1 MDTLSEILRTVRLKG
16 GIFLDA
22 RFTPSWSVASS
33 ITPDDLQPYMKQ
45 AEVLCALH
53 YVISGEMYVE
63 VEGEEPLLV
72 KSGELVLLPRNTP
85 HVLSNRPGQRPVP
98 SGDLI
103 QPGDNGGLASIVHGS
118 GSGPLTNLVCGYL
131 ANEEM
136 RNPLMA
142 TLPPMLK
149 VNVSEGASRD
159 WIESSVRYGAQQLS
173 EGHHATS
180 SVMARLSELLFVEAV
195 RAYSETQ
202 EVHEQHWLHGLKDQY
217 VGRALAARTTAWR
230 MAGRWPTW
238 QKWRACRAAP
248 SSSASR
254 RRWERRP
261 CSIWP
266 SRACCWPRSF
276 WWSGRN
282 PSARWRRPWAMTR
295 KPPSTAPSSAS
306 SACRRP
312 AGVTSRRRHSASS
325 ARPQSGIG
333 PRISMP

>member
-217 VGRALAARTTAWR
+217 VGRALAALHDRLAHGWSVADLAEVAGLSRSAFVERFTAAMGTPPMQYLAKSR
-230 MAGRWPTW
+230 MLLAKELLVERQKSIGQVAAAVGYDAEAAFNRAFKREYAQPPARYRREKAEERQARGR
-238 QKWRACRAAP
+238 
-248 SSSASR
+248 SV
-254 RRWERRP
+254 
-261 CSIWP
+261 
-266 SRACCWPRSF
+266 
-276 WWSGRN
+276 
-282 PSARWRRPWAMTR
+282 
-295 KPPSTAPSSAS
+295 
-306 SACRRP
+306 P
-312 AGVTSRRRHSASS
+312 A
-325 ARPQSGIG
+325 
-333 PRISMP
+333 

>member
-217 VGRALAARTTAWR
+217 VGRALAALHDRLAHGWSVADLAEVAGLSRSAFVERFTAAMGTPPMQYLAKSR
-230 MAGRWPTW
+230 MLLAKELLVER
-238 QKWRACRAAP
+238 QKSIGQVAAAVGYDAEAAFNRAFKREFGVP
-248 SSSASR
+248 
-254 RRWERRP
+254 P
-261 CSIWP
+261 
-266 SRACCWPRSF
+266 
-276 WWSGRN
+276 
-282 PSARWRRPWAMTR
+282 ARWRR
-295 KPPSTAPSSAS
+295 
-306 SACRRP
+306 
-312 AGVTSRRRHSASS
+312 HSNDT
-325 ARPQSGIG
+325 
-333 PRISMP
+333 

>member
-33 ITPDDLQPYMKQ
+33 ITPDDLLPYMKQ

-98 SGDLI
+98 SGHLI

-118 GSGPLTNLVCGYL
+118 GNGPLTNLVCGYL

-217 VGRALAARTTAWR
+217 VGRALAALHDRLAHGWSVADMAEVAGLSRSAFVERFTAAMGTPPMQYLAKSR
-230 MAGRWPTW
+230 MLLAKELLAER
-238 QKWRACRAAP
+238 QKSIGQVAAAVRYDAEAAFNRAFKREFGVP
-248 SSSASR
+248 
-254 RRWERRP
+254 P
-261 CSIWP
+261 
-266 SRACCWPRSF
+266 
-276 WWSGRN
+276 
-282 PSARWRRPWAMTR
+282 ARWRDQQA
-295 KPPSTAPSSAS
+295 AA
-306 SACRRP
+306 
-312 AGVTSRRRHSASS
+312 
-325 ARPQSGIG
+325 
-333 PRISMP
+333 

>member
-33 ITPDDLQPYMKQ
+33 ITPDDLLPYMKQ

-118 GSGPLTNLVCGYL
+118 GNGPLTNLVCGYL

-217 VGRALAARTTAWR
+217 VGRALAALHDRLAHGWSVADLAEVAGLSRSAFVERFTAAMGAPPMQYLAKSR
-230 MAGRWPTW
+230 MLLAKELLAER
-238 QKWRACRAAP
+238 QKSIGQVAAAVGYDAEAAFNRAFKREFGVP
-248 SSSASR
+248 
-254 RRWERRP
+254 P
-261 CSIWP
+261 
-266 SRACCWPRSF
+266 
-276 WWSGRN
+276 
-282 PSARWRRPWAMTR
+282 ARWRDQQA
-295 KPPSTAPSSAS
+295 AA
-306 SACRRP
+306 
-312 AGVTSRRRHSASS
+312 
-325 ARPQSGIG
+325 
-333 PRISMP
+333 

>member
-217 VGRALAARTTAWR
+217 VGRALAALHDRLAHGWSVADLAQVAGLSRSAFVERFTAAMGTPPMQYLAKSR
-230 MAGRWPTW
+230 MLLAKELLVER
-238 QKWRACRAAP
+238 QKSIGQVAAAVGYDAEAAFNRAFKREFGVP
-248 SSSASR
+248 
-254 RRWERRP
+254 P
-261 CSIWP
+261 
-266 SRACCWPRSF
+266 
-276 WWSGRN
+276 
-282 PSARWRRPWAMTR
+282 ARWRDQQA
-295 KPPSTAPSSAS
+295 AA
-306 SACRRP
+306 
-312 AGVTSRRRHSASS
+312 
-325 ARPQSGIG
+325 
-333 PRISMP
+333 

>member
-217 VGRALAARTTAWR
+217 VGRALAALHDRLAHGWSVADLAEVAGLSRSAFVERFTAAMGTPPMQYLAKSR
-230 MAGRWPTW
+230 MLLAKELLAER
-238 QKWRACRAAP
+238 QKSIGQVAAAVGYDAEAAFNRAFKREFGVP
-248 SSSASR
+248 
-254 RRWERRP
+254 P
-261 CSIWP
+261 
-266 SRACCWPRSF
+266 
-276 WWSGRN
+276 
-282 PSARWRRPWAMTR
+282 ARWRDQQA
-295 KPPSTAPSSAS
+295 AA
-306 SACRRP
+306 
-312 AGVTSRRRHSASS
+312 
-325 ARPQSGIG
+325 
-333 PRISMP
+333 

>member
-72 KSGELVLLPRNTP
+72 KSGELVLLPRNTL

-217 VGRALAARTTAWR
+217 VGRALAALHDRLAHGWSVADLAEVAGLSRSAFVERFTAAMGTPPMQYLAKSR
-230 MAGRWPTW
+230 MLLAKELLVER
-238 QKWRACRAAP
+238 QKSIGQVAAAVGYDAEAAFNRAFKREFGVP
-248 SSSASR
+248 
-254 RRWERRP
+254 P
-261 CSIWP
+261 
-266 SRACCWPRSF
+266 
-276 WWSGRN
+276 
-282 PSARWRRPWAMTR
+282 ARWRDQQA
-295 KPPSTAPSSAS
+295 AA
-306 SACRRP
+306 
-312 AGVTSRRRHSASS
+312 
-325 ARPQSGIG
+325 
-333 PRISMP
+333 

>member
-63 VEGEEPLLV
+63 VEGEDPLLV

-217 VGRALAARTTAWR
+217 LGRALAALHDRLAHGWSVADLAEVAGLSRSAFVERFTAAMGTPPMQYLAKSR
-230 MAGRWPTW
+230 MLLAKELLVER
-238 QKWRACRAAP
+238 QKSISQVAAAVGYDAEAAFNRAFKREFGVP
-248 SSSASR
+248 
-254 RRWERRP
+254 P
-261 CSIWP
+261 
-266 SRACCWPRSF
+266 
-276 WWSGRN
+276 
-282 PSARWRRPWAMTR
+282 ARWRDQQA
-295 KPPSTAPSSAS
+295 AA
-306 SACRRP
+306 
-312 AGVTSRRRHSASS
+312 
-325 ARPQSGIG
+325 
-333 PRISMP
+333 

>member
-63 VEGEEPLLV
+63 VEGEDPLLV

-217 VGRALAARTTAWR
+217 VGRALAALHDRLAHGWSVADLAEVAGLSRSAFVERFTAAMGTPPMQYLAKSR
-230 MAGRWPTW
+230 MLLAKELLVER
-238 QKWRACRAAP
+238 QKSIGQVAAAVGYDAEAAFNRAFKREFGVP
-248 SSSASR
+248 
-254 RRWERRP
+254 P
-261 CSIWP
+261 
-266 SRACCWPRSF
+266 
-276 WWSGRN
+276 
-282 PSARWRRPWAMTR
+282 ARWRDQQA
-295 KPPSTAPSSAS
+295 AA
-306 SACRRP
+306 
-312 AGVTSRRRHSASS
+312 
-325 ARPQSGIG
+325 
-333 PRISMP
+333 